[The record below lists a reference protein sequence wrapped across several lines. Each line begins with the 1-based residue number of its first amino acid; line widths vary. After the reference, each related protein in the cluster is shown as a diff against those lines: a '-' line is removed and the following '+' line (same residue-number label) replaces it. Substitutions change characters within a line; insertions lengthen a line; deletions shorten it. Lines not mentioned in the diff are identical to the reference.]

1 MKNRIRDYFNDRLS
15 AREEEDVQ
23 KYICAN
29 KGSQDLDDAL
39 RGLFDE
45 CLASSNQQTRR
56 QSTVR
61 KLIPYFV
68 AAAAVLALLVV
79 FPVAYR
85 AGMDTGDERIA
96 SIEWVEVNVPF
107 GEKEDVTLSDGTV
120 LHLNSGSRLTYPAV
134 FSGNTRTVF
143 MDGEAYLDVAKD
155 PEHPFIIKSQSI
167 DIKVLGT
174 SFNFKNFAQERT
186 AELLLMEGSVEA
198 SVSIP
203 NDTRTV
209 RLKPGDKMIPLLTGK
224 KPKDGKEA
232 VAACVYAFD
241 SDFKGRIAISGLM
254 GRGTTGSN
262 SEERQGILLAR
273 AVGISFAEG
282 IENFFWYEYRAPE
295 RDPFYSEHHFGIVHD
310 NFAPKPAWGAYKNFI
325 IQRPVGSKQLP
336 GAWRDDART
345 TYFPQWTRPDG
356 RPAGMFWTLGRTCL
370 RDLTFDGERVE
381 FHDVWGKRIIPVKT
395 GPKTWRVPTGESPVY
410 FTGAKIKL

>member
-1 MKNRIRDYFNDRLS
+1 MKNRIRDYFYDRLS

-29 KGSQDLDDAL
+29 KGSQDLDEAI

-45 CLASSNQQTRR
+45 CLASSDQQTRR

-79 FPVAYR
+79 LPISYK
-85 AGMDTGDERIA
+85 AGMDTGEERIA

-107 GEKEDVTLSDGTV
+107 GEKEEVTLSDGTV

-134 FSGNTRTVF
+134 FSGDSRTVF

-155 PEHPFIIKSQSI
+155 PEHPFIIKSQNI

-174 SFNFKNFAQERT
+174 SFNFKNYARERM

-203 NDTRTV
+203 NDIRTV
-209 RLKPGDKMIPLLTGK
+209 RLKPGDKMQYNRESGDLDIARFN
-224 KPKDGKEA
+224 PKGYKAFYEDNSLYFLDMELSDIALDLSRRFNCEIVVLDEELASRRYFSIFTNDATLDQILAVMSSDGKMS
-232 VAACVYAFD
+232 V
-241 SDFKGRIAISGLM
+241 RHSGKTIYL
-254 GRGTTGSN
+254 
-262 SEERQGILLAR
+262 Q
-273 AVGISFAEG
+273 
-282 IENFFWYEYRAPE
+282 
-295 RDPFYSEHHFGIVHD
+295 
-310 NFAPKPAWGAYKNFI
+310 
-325 IQRPVGSKQLP
+325 SK
-336 GAWRDDART
+336 
-345 TYFPQWTRPDG
+345 
-356 RPAGMFWTLGRTCL
+356 
-370 RDLTFDGERVE
+370 
-381 FHDVWGKRIIPVKT
+381 
-395 GPKTWRVPTGESPVY
+395 
-410 FTGAKIKL
+410 